1 MGARRR
7 LQIRQVLGTTIGA
20 RGITNRS
27 RLRDFKSWKMITNR
41 GRDFKSGQKRLQTRA
56 GILNRDR
63 DYKSVQNMVSQMIES
78 IQLDI

>member
-20 RGITNRS
+20 RGRTNRN
-27 RLRDFKSWKMITNR
+27 RLRGFKSWKNDYKSRQGFQIGTKEITNP
-41 GRDFKSGQKRLQTRA
+41 G
-56 GILNRDR
+56 R